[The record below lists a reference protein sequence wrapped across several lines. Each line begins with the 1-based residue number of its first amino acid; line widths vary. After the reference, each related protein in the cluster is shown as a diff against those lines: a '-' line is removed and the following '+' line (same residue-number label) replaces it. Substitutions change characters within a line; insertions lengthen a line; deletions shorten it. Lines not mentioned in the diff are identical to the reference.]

1 MFLVRKG
8 ILNKHNKWKWT
19 REFSCDNEQQWKW
32 KNIFE
37 ESKWSPRIN
46 HLIQKGWGGVK
57 VNQQGWTSKRREV
70 KVNVEMV
77 FRNGKWKWKVN
88 VEICLRN
95 GSDVSAASTLHSAG
109 IIALLAVN
117 FPGKRYHP
125 LQLAWYAWGAKEM
138 LVKIIKGCIRLNGQL
153 WSVHGSNQVI
163 DLFSVDNKDID
174 DNVNINDDDDDNVK
188 MLGAAHRICI

>member
-1 MFLVRKG
+1 M
-8 ILNKHNKWKWT
+8 N
-19 REFSCDNEQQWKW
+19 NELSISIWKW

-95 GSDVSAASTLHSAG
+95 GSDVSVASALHSAG
-109 IIALLAVN
+109 IITLLAVN

-138 LVKIIKGCIRLNGQL
+138 LVKIIKGCIRLNGLNAAL
-153 WSVHGSNQVI
+153 WSVHGSDQII
-163 DLFSVDNKDID
+163 DLLALVLMILT
-174 DNVNINDDDDDNVK
+174 I
-188 MLGAAHRICI
+188 MLTSMTMMMIMLRYWVQHIESAYRIEHQKTVYL